1 MDDTPVSHAQPTDDG
16 WILVDSDGEP
26 INDETY
32 PSPAAAAEAAP
43 WYGYRYEHVNY
54 DTHED

>member
-1 MDDTPVSHAQPTDDG
+1 MDDTPVSHAQPTD
-16 WILVDSDGEP
+16 DGEP